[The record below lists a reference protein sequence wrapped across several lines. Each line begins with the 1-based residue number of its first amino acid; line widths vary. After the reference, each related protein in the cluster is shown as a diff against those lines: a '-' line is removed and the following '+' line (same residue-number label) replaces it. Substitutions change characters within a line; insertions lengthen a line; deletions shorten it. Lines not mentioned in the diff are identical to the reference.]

1 MGKRLAPVLAVLVM
15 LLPAVSYALGLG
27 NIVMNS
33 ALNQPLDAEIELLSV
48 EKGDIENLSVR
59 LGSTEDFDRV
69 GVAREHFYT
78 QIKFDIVR
86 KPDGTPYV
94 KLSTTNPVTEPF
106 MDFVVE
112 ARWARGRILRE
123 FTVLV
128 DPPVLSQEAAPPV
141 QQAAVAA
148 PAPAPV
154 TTTVTSQPTMIRQ
167 PVQPAPMRERADLTP
182 VMKRDGEL
190 SYGPVKYKDTLF
202 EIANAMRPEGVTTN
216 QMMLALVRSNPQAF
230 YNGNINQLKAGFVLR
245 IEDQAQLA
253 ALTVTEANAE
263 VNQHHLEWEARKS
276 GKLVRQTGEAP
287 TSGRVARGE
296 AADADMSA
304 ADQARLKLV
313 APGTEGAGS
322 GASDEEVGRLRQ
334 DLLLAAEALDANKQ
348 ETDELKVRMAEME
361 EQLEAMQRLIMLKD
375 DEMLALQKQLSK
387 EISEETAEAT
397 PEAAMA
403 ETPAGEKPADAMEEK
418 PAADEVAKKPADK
431 PKPKKA
437 KPAKPAPA
445 PGLLDDPMVMY
456 GGIGV
461 VLLLVV
467 GLMVYR
473 KRKMSDGFEES
484 ILNVGE
490 GGKADELGATAS
502 TMEDSSESTM
512 VSDFAMSE
520 MSGMSGMT
528 GEGADVDPISEA
540 DVYLAYGRH
549 QQAEDI
555 LNEALAKES
564 DRHDIKLKLL
574 EVFFASKNKEA
585 FEKGAQELH
594 DALGDESDPIWEKAV
609 TMGSQ
614 LCPNNELF
622 GGTSTES
629 LKEDLAG
636 DASGGEDDL
645 MDFDFDLDS
654 AGGESTGEAG
664 GDSDI
669 DDVFAEIEAA
679 TTEEPVAEAAA
690 EEDTSLDLDMDMGSE
705 AIEATEEPAG
715 EEEAKSDDNSLDF
728 DVSSMDFDLDAGS
741 ADSTTAEAEP
751 AADKALDMDFGGLEM
766 EAEEPAAE
774 ATTETTDA
782 GGLDMETSAEDM
794 AAELD
799 EMLGNDIDELT
810 EDAFGEVDEVGT
822 KLDLAKAYVDMGDS
836 DGARS
841 ILDEVM
847 EEGDDNQKAQAKEL
861 LGQIG

>member
-48 EKGDIENLSVR
+48 EKGDLDNLSVR

-69 GVAREHFYT
+69 GVIREHFYT
-78 QIKFDIVR
+78 QIKFEVSK

-112 ARWARGRILRE
+112 ARWDRGRILRE

-148 PAPAPV
+148 PAPV

-167 PVQPAPMRERADLTP
+167 PAQPAPMRERADLSP
-182 VMKRDGEL
+182 VMNRGEL
-190 SYGPVKYKDTLF
+190 TYGPVKYKDTLY
-202 EIANAMRPEGVTTN
+202 EIADAMRPEGVTTN
-216 QMMLALVRSNPQAF
+216 QMMLALARSNPQAF

-253 ALTVTEANAE
+253 ALTVAEADVE
-263 VNQHHLEWEARKS
+263 VNRQHLEWEARKS
-276 GKLVRQTGEAP
+276 GKLVRQTAEAP
-287 TSGRVARGE
+287 TGGRVARGE
-296 AADADMSA
+296 IPKFEEGTE
-304 ADQARLKLV
+304 QARVKLV

-375 DEMLALQKQLSK
+375 DEMLALQKQLTK
-387 EISEETAEAT
+387 EIAEGTAEAT

-403 ETPAGEKPADAMEEK
+403 EMPEGEKPADAMAEK
-418 PAADEVAKKPADK
+418 PAAEAAAKPADK
-431 PKPKKA
+431 LKPKKT

-456 GGIGV
+456 GGIGA
-461 VLLLVV
+461 VLLLVI
-467 GLMVYR
+467 GLLVYR

-490 GGKADELGATAS
+490 GGKAGELGATAS
-502 TMEDSSESTM
+502 SMEESSESTM

-528 GEGADVDPISEA
+528 GEGADVDPVSEA

-555 LNEALAKES
+555 LNEALAKEPERN
-564 DRHDIKLKLL
+564 DVKLKLL
-574 EVFFASKNKEA
+574 EVFFAAKNKEA
-585 FEKGAQELH
+585 FEQGAQELH

-622 GGTSTES
+622 GGVSTES

-636 DASGGEDDL
+636 DQGGDEDDL

-654 AGGESTGEAG
+654 VSGESTEDTG
-664 GDSDI
+664 GSSDI

-679 TTEEPVAEAAA
+679 TTEESVAEAAA
-690 EEDTSLDLDMDMGSE
+690 EEDTSLDLDMDLDVG
-705 AIEATEEPAG
+705 ADTAGEPVA

-741 ADSTTAEAEP
+741 AESATEEAAP
-751 AADKALDMDFGGLEM
+751 AAEEALDMDFGGLEM
-766 EAEEPAAE
+766 EADASAE
-774 ATTETTDA
+774 TETADT
-782 GGLDMETSAEDM
+782 GGLEMETSAEDM

-799 EMLGNDIDELT
+799 DLLGNDIDELT